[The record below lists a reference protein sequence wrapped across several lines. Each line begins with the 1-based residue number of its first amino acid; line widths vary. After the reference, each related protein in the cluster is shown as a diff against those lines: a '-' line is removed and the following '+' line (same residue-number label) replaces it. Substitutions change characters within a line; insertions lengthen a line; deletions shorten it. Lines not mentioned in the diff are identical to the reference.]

1 MAKLFITEF
10 KAMENA
16 NDIGGVPQIAK
27 LPGVDQVVTFTTSTQ
42 STAFAYNTRF
52 VRVIADADCHIAY
65 GTNPTATTSTMR
77 LSAGVAEYFGVS
89 TGDKIA
95 AVTAS

>member
-42 STAFAYNTRF
+42 STGFAYNTRF
-52 VRVIADADCHIAY
+52 VRVLSDTDCHIAY
-65 GTNPTATTSTMR
+65 GSNPTATTSNLR
-77 LSAGVAEYFGVS
+77 VEAGSVEYFGVS
-89 TGDKIA
+89 PGDKIA
-95 AVTAS
+95 AVLA